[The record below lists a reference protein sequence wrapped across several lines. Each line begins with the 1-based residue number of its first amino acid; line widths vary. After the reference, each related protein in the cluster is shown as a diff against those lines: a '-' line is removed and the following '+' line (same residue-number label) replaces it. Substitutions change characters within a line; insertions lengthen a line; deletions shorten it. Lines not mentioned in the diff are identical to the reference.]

1 MTEDEELRDAT
12 AASEIRARIAALPA
26 EIAPPRDLWP
36 AIAARTV
43 AHRAPARRFPVL
55 VAAALGAAAG
65 LVLTILLLRSPR
77 FAPETPGESLLAGGA
92 PPAAPA
98 VALAAYA
105 ETGRELDAV
114 RDELRRAIDAR
125 SEALPPET
133 RELVFESLATIER
146 AIADIEAALARQPA
160 DPALA
165 RAYVDYRAREI
176 ALLRQANR
184 LAARL

>member
-1 MTEDEELRDAT
+1 MNEDEDLRK
-12 AASEIRARIAALPA
+12 RIAALPA
-26 EIAPPRDLWP
+26 EIEPPRDLWP

-43 AHRAPARRFPVL
+43 ARPAPARRFPVL

-65 LVLTILLLRSPR
+65 LVLAILLLRSPR
-77 FAPETPGESLLAGGA
+77 FAPETPGDALLAGNGA
-92 PPAAPA
+92 PPPPPA
-98 VALAAYA
+98 LALAAYA

-125 SEALPPET
+125 SDALPPET
-133 RELVFESLATIER
+133 RALVFESLATIER

-160 DPALA
+160 DPGLS
-165 RAYVDYRAREI
+165 RAYVDYREREI